1 MKKLLLLALMILP
14 TMGLASDKKILTL
27 SEKNSITF
35 NSQFT
40 GSYVASKQMEAFEKC
55 AINVGQEITIVLYTP
70 GGSVSAGQLFFDT
83 LNALPCKFNT
93 LTVFAASMGYQTV
106 QNLGKRYILPSGI
119 LMSHRAYVSGLSGEI
134 GGELDAILNLLKT
147 NVEDLDKV
155 AAKRV
160 GLTLKQYQDLVRDEL
175 WLTADNAVKTN
186 HADEIVLA
194 RCDETLSGS
203 YFRRFD
209 TFFGSFD
216 VEFSNCP
223 LVTGVISVARAS
235 LKEERYIRN
244 YYNNLSQHIKMER

>member
-1 MKKLLLLALMILP
+1 MKKLLLLTLMILP
-14 TMGLASDKKILTL
+14 TMALSSDKKVLTL
-27 SEKNSITF
+27 SEKNTITF

-40 GSYVASKQMEAFEKC
+40 GSYVAQKQMEAFQKC
-55 AINVGQEITIVLYTP
+55 AINVGQEITITLYSP

-83 LNALPCKFNT
+83 LKALPCKFNT
-93 LTVFAASMGYQTV
+93 LTIFAASMGYQTV

-134 GGELDAILNLLKT
+134 GGELDSILELLKT

-160 GLTLKQYQDLVRDEL
+160 GLTLIEYQNLVRDEL
-175 WLTADNAVKTN
+175 WLTAQKAVDTN

-194 RCDETLSGS
+194 TCDESLSGTS
-203 YFRRFD
+203 FQTFE
-209 TFFGSFD
+209 TFFGNFR

-223 LVTGVISVARAS
+223 LVTGVISVSRAS
-235 LKEERYIRN
+235 LVEEQYIRS
-244 YYNNLSQHIKMER
+244 YFNNLSQHIKMER